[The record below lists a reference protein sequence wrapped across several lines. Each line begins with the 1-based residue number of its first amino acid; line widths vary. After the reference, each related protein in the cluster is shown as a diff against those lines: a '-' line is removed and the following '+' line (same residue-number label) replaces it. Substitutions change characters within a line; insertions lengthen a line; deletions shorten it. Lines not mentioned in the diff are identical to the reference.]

1 MAKAYKCDHCG
12 TLFTDRTAQNQSP
25 IFIAKQI
32 CVRYDFCNECQK
44 ELEAFV
50 HYKSDKDEP
59 R

>member
-1 MAKAYKCDHCG
+1 MSKAYKCDHCG
-12 TLFTDRTAQNQSP
+12 TLFTDRTAQDKSP
-25 IFIAKQI
+25 LFLARQCYKP
-32 CVRYDFCNECQK
+32 YDFCNDCQK